1 MMLISKYNLRIFKNE
16 FNAKIRKSVST
27 KEKFSTIK
35 KELKAHLKTVDAEL
49 EDLPELKIWS
59 EGYDFYFE
67 YTETTGTRMKIG
79 LFWASYIFNKDKL
92 ETAAETFMNTIKLK
106 KEKRPLITY
115 TDETMRNTYGLYYP
129 DQNTVLMSRKFVQ
142 SHDLGFVIRVLKH
155 EILHAFCHIMGI
167 PSSDT
172 DEPFIRLLI
181 KHNAYISREESAQ
194 EAYQEVCIKMMSEKI
209 ASVDTDAIGGIAN
222 NNGVNTIISQ
232 TVEKRN
238 KMLSNLF
245 EPGA

>member
-1 MMLISKYNLRIFKNE
+1 MMLILKYKLRIFRDE
-16 FNAKIRKSVST
+16 FNTKIRKDVST
-27 KEKFSTIK
+27 EEKFSTIK
-35 KELKAHLKTVDAEL
+35 KELKAHLKTVDAKL

-59 EGYDFYFE
+59 EGYDLYFE

-79 LFWASYIFNKDKL
+79 LFWASYIFDKDKL
-92 ETAAETFMNTIKLK
+92 ETTAETFMNTIKLK

-167 PSSDT
+167 PASDT

-181 KHNAYISREESAQ
+181 KYDAYISQEKSAQ
-194 EAYQEVCIKMMSEKI
+194 EAYQQVCIKMMSENF
-209 ASVDTDAIGGIAN
+209 ASVGVDAIGGVA
-222 NNGVNTIISQ
+222 NNGVNTNISQ

-238 KMLSNLF
+238 KMLSNLWK
-245 EPGA
+245 PGA

>member
-1 MMLISKYNLRIFKNE
+1 MMLILKYKLRIFKDE
-16 FNAKIRKSVST
+16 FNAKIRKDVST
-27 KEKFSTIK
+27 EEKFSTIK
-35 KELKAHLKTVDAEL
+35 KELKAHLKTVDAKL

-59 EGYDFYFE
+59 EGYDLYFE

-79 LFWASYIFNKDKL
+79 LFWASYIFDKDKL
-92 ETAAETFMNTIKLK
+92 ETVADTFMNTIKLK

-167 PSSDT
+167 PASDT

-181 KHNAYISREESAQ
+181 KHNAYISQEKSAQ
-194 EAYQEVCIKMMSEKI
+194 EAYQQVCIKMMSENF
-209 ASVDTDAIGGIAN
+209 ASVGVNAPTGISV
-222 NNGVNTIISQ
+222 NNGVRTDVGSTIS
-232 TVEKRN
+232 KRN
-238 KMLSNLF
+238 KNISSF
-245 EPGA
+245 WKPGA